1 MLLGTYRRAGPLL
14 FLTFNL
20 QGRYLLSH
28 FTDEGTKAQT
38 GKTFAQIH
46 TATKWFSRQ

>member
-1 MLLGTYRRAGPLL
+1 MPIDTYRRAGPLL

-38 GKTFAQIH
+38 GKIICPDSHSYQVV
-46 TATKWFSRQ
+46 